1 MVVEEHETSYFLA
14 RQNDS
19 LFSKGKVRKN
29 VAWKRIADQFNTT
42 SYVKVTGEQCSNKWK
57 KLEEKYKKVTEHNNR
72 TGNDRKECEFQ
83 AEMTGFFGSNPKI
96 VPAATVSSMA
106 MESGTAD
113 HSDVEDEELP
123 RNTPPKKKKQRSS
136 KSSTS
141 EMMEFLKEDDKWK
154 EELEKM
160 SLSQKMHQEKMS
172 VMNRFLDILSKKEG

>member
-1 MVVEEHETSYFLA
+1 MEESDNDKFGLEEEETKLVAWSSRSTKLLISLR

-42 SYVKVTGEQCSNKWK
+42 SSVKVTGEQCSNKWK

-83 AEMTGFFGSNPKI
+83 AEMTEFFGSNPKI

-113 HSDVEDEELP
+113 HSDDEDEELP
-123 RNTPPKKKKQRSS
+123 RNTPPKR
-136 KSSTS
+136 KS
-141 EMMEFLKEDDKWK
+141 
-154 EELEKM
+154 
-160 SLSQKMHQEKMS
+160 
-172 VMNRFLDILSKKEG
+172 EGRQNHPLPR